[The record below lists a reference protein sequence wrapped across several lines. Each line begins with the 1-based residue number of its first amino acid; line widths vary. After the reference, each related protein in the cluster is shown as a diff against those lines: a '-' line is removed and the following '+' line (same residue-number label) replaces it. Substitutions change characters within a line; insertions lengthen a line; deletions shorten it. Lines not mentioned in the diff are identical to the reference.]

1 MADTDTRDG
10 TTRDVNINLRV
21 SRRQRSLIDEAVAA
35 VGRSRSDFMLEA
47 ACRQA
52 EEVLLDRRYF
62 QLDQERFETFISM
75 LDTAPEDN
83 AALNALMAKN
93 APWDQ

>member
-1 MADTDTRDG
+1 MAHTDTRDA
-10 TTRDVNINLRV
+10 TARDVNINLRV
-21 SRRQRSLIDEAVAA
+21 SRRQRSLIDEAVTA

-52 EEVLLDRRYF
+52 EDVLLDRRYF
-62 QLDQERFETFISM
+62 HLDPERFEAFTSM
-75 LDTAPEDN
+75 LDAAPEDN
-83 AALNALMAKN
+83 TALRALMAKK